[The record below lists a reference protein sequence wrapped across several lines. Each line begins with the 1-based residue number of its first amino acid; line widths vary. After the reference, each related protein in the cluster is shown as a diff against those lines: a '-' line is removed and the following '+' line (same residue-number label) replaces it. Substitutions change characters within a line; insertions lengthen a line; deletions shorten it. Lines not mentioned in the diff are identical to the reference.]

1 MNEQIVIAIF
11 VAVSAGVLSW
21 MGIQFFTQAGRQYRE
36 RFTSHAKVK
45 VADLYLMIEP
55 ERLFALNLVFI
66 VISFIFIFLISSS
79 VVLALI
85 ISFICGL
92 LPKIIFQVLTK
103 KRQRKFLMQ
112 LPDMLQSS
120 STAMKAGASLNH
132 AIESVVAE
140 ESGPISQEFD
150 LFLRELRLGVD
161 FNDALDNIYERVPL
175 MDFKLVISGMQ
186 ISREIGGNLAD
197 TLKRLAS
204 TLRTKL
210 EMEGKID
217 ALTAQGR
224 AQGIVMTALPL
235 VLGYILF
242 LMEPE
247 QMSLLWTEW
256 YGWLVIALV
265 AFMEIAGFLVI
276 RKIVNIDV

>member
-1 MNEQIVIAIF
+1 MQIIVAVF
-11 VAVSAGVLSW
+11 VAVSAGMLSW
-21 MGIQFFTQAGRQYRE
+21 MGVQFFIQVGRQYRE
-36 RFTSHAKVK
+36 RFTSHAKIK

-55 ERLFALNLVFI
+55 EKLFALNLIFI
-66 VISFIFIFLISSS
+66 LISFVVIFFISNSVIVALVVSFL
-79 VVLALI
+79 
-85 ISFICGL
+85 CGL
-92 LPKIIFQVLTK
+92 LPKVIFRVLTK
-103 KRQRKFLMQ
+103 NRQRKFIMQ
-112 LPDMLQSS
+112 LPDMLQST

-132 AIESVVAE
+132 AIESVVVE

-161 FNDALDNIYERVPL
+161 FNDALDNVYDRVPL

-197 TLKRLAS
+197 TLERLAS
-204 TLRTKL
+204 TLRRKL

-224 AQGIVMTALPL
+224 AQGVVMTALPL